1 VSSLL
6 RDRSAWRQ
14 GVAGL
19 VAQLT
24 QAAAGLGI
32 ILVIREAGGSL
43 SLAGGAAGT
52 FLVATGA
59 ARPVQGRLIDRHG
72 PPPVLIPCA
81 ALHLAGF
88 AGLVAWTQLEG
99 ATWPVLLFAIPI
111 GLGEPPVSAS
121 MRIAWGRMADAQ
133 DRTAAYSVV
142 TLTQEVAVLL
152 GPLLLAALV
161 AVASAAA
168 AVLVVGGLAS
178 AGTVVLAAVMPRR
191 LHQEPPTGRGSALRS
206 PGVRLALAINLFFAL
221 ALGCVELA
229 IPALSGERGV
239 PAVSG
244 LLLAV
249 MSVGGILG
257 AIAYASRRWNRTASA
272 RLALLLA
279 GYALAISPLI
289 ATPAFAVI
297 WLPLLL
303 AGAALNPI
311 VTTVALLVE
320 DHAGAAAAE
329 AFGWQSTSL
338 ALGAAAG
345 NALSG
350 PLAQAHGASAAFAAG
365 AIAAVLATLL
375 AVLRE
380 PRLGRATGQPASP
393 SAEY

>member
-1 VSSLL
+1 VLGPL
-6 RDRSAWRQ
+6 RDRRALRQ
-14 GVAGL
+14 GATGL

-32 ILVIREAGGSL
+32 ILVVREAGGSL
-43 SLAGGAAGT
+43 SLAGAAAGA
-52 FLVATGA
+52 FLIATGA
-59 ARPVQGRLIDRHG
+59 ARPVQGRLMDRHG
-72 PPPVLIPCA
+72 PPPVLVPCA
-81 ALHLAGF
+81 ALHFAGF
-88 AGLVAWTQLEG
+88 AGLVAWTQAEG
-99 ATWPVLLFAIPI
+99 ASWPVLLFAIPI

-121 MRIAWGRMADAQ
+121 MRLAWGRMAAAE

-152 GPLLLAALV
+152 GPLLLAAVV
-161 AVASAAA
+161 ALASAAA

-178 AGTVVLAAVMPRR
+178 AGTVALAAVMPR
-191 LHQEPPTGRGSALRS
+191 EPHLEAGEGRRSALRS
-206 PGVRLALAINLFFAL
+206 RGVRLALAVNLTFAL

-229 IPALSGERGV
+229 IPALTGERGV

-249 MSVGGILG
+249 MSLGGILG
-257 AIAYASRRWNRTASA
+257 AIAYASRRWGVDASG
-272 RLALLLA
+272 RLAVLLVV
-279 GYALAISPLI
+279 YAVAIAPLI
-289 ATPAFAVI
+289 ATPSFAVMV
-297 WLPLLL
+297 LPLLL

-350 PLAQAHGASAAFAAG
+350 PLAQHHGASSAFAAG
-365 AIAAVLATLL
+365 AIAATVAALFA
-375 AVLRE
+375 AVSRR
-380 PRLGRATGQPASP
+380 RLTTGQAAS
-393 SAEY
+393 

>member
-1 VSSLL
+1 
-6 RDRSAWRQ
+6 
-14 GVAGL
+14 

-32 ILVIREAGGSL
+32 ILVVREAGGSL
-43 SLAGGAAGT
+43 SLAGAAAAV
-52 FLVATGA
+52 FLIATGA

-81 ALHLAGF
+81 AIHIAGF
-88 AGLVAWTQLEG
+88 GGLVAWTQLVG
-99 ATWPVLLFAIPI
+99 ATWPLLLFAIPI

-121 MRIAWGRMADAQ
+121 MRLAWGRMAESE

-142 TLTQEVAVLL
+142 TLTQELAVLL
-152 GPLLLAALV
+152 GPLLLAAIV

-191 LHQEPPTGRGSALRS
+191 LHAEPPDRSRSALRS
-206 PGVRLALAINLFFAL
+206 PGVRLALLINLGFAL
-221 ALGCVELA
+221 ALGCVELG
-229 IPALSGERGV
+229 IPALAGERGV

-244 LLLAV
+244 LLLGV
-249 MSVGGILG
+249 MSVGGVLG
-257 AIAYASRRWNRTASA
+257 AIAYAARRWGAGASR
-272 RLALLLA
+272 RLALLL
-279 GYALAISPLI
+279 GVYALAIAPLV
-289 ATPAFAVI
+289 ATPSFLVMVV
-297 WLPLLL
+297 PLLI
-303 AGAALNPI
+303 AGAALNPV

-338 ALGAAAG
+338 AVGSAAG

-350 PLAQAHGASAAFAAG
+350 AFAQHNGPSAAFAAG
-365 AIAAVLATLL
+365 AIAAALATIL
-375 AVLRE
+375 AILARR
-380 PRLGRATGQPASP
+380 RLATGP
-393 SAEY
+393 S

>member
-1 VSSLL
+1 MRELL
-6 RDRSAWRQ
+6 RDRLALRQ
-14 GVAGL
+14 GAAGL

-32 ILVIREAGGSL
+32 ILVVREAGGSL
-43 SLAGGAAGT
+43 SLAGAAAAV
-52 FLVATGA
+52 FLIATGV

-88 AGLVAWTQLEG
+88 GGLVAWSQLVG
-99 ATWPVLLFAIPI
+99 GTWPLLFFALPI
-111 GLGEPPVSAS
+111 GLGMPPVSAS
-121 MRIAWGRMADAQ
+121 MRIAWGRMADEE

-142 TLTQEVAVLL
+142 TLTQELAVLL

-161 AVASAAA
+161 AAASATA
-168 AVLVVGGLAS
+168 AVLVVAGLAA
-178 AGTVVLAAVMPRR
+178 AGSVALAFAMPRH
-191 LHQEPPTGRGSALRS
+191 LHVQAVRTRSALRS
-206 PGVRLALAINLFFAL
+206 PGVRLALLVNLCFAL
-221 ALGCVELA
+221 ALGCVELGL
-229 IPALSGERGV
+229 PALAGERDV

-257 AIAYASRRWNRTASA
+257 AVGYAARRWRIRASRRLS
-272 RLALLLA
+272 LLLVL
-279 GYALAISPLI
+279 YTLAVGPLI
-289 ATPAFAVI
+289 ATPSFAAMV
-297 WLPLLL
+297 PSLLL
-303 AGAALNPI
+303 AGVALNPV

-338 ALGAAAG
+338 AVGAAAG

-350 PLAQAHGASAAFAAG
+350 GLAQAHGASAAFLA
-365 AIAAVLATLL
+365 ATLSAAAATTLAL
-375 AVLRE
+375 AVRR
-380 PRLGRATGQPASP
+380 RLDLGQPASP
-393 SAEY
+393 TY